1 MCEEDEETIAS
12 ERLRKVTI
20 AAGVICEERPRPLEW
35 DTEKID
41 NWSQLVRRTAWQLR
55 LRDYKRLKRP
65 ITDNC
70 KTRTTVTKKDKD
82 GNFQVSEIRVECLC
96 AAGIRNAEMSILRKI
111 QREHYPETY
120 EALANNE
127 KIHHRSRLNKLR
139 PLWDAEN
146 RVIRVIGRMDLAI
159 RERTPNPPILLPA
172 NHPIVDLY
180 ITDNHI
186 RLDHAGVKTT
196 HSSLRHTVWIVRG
209 IQQVKRV
216 LHKCITCN
224 KLQSR
229 PFDQLAAP
237 MPIERVRK
245 ARPFDQCGVDFA
257 GPIFYKPYK
266 YVSVL
271 VISINGERE
280 HDE

>member
-65 ITDNC
+65 IADNC

-209 IQQVKRV
+209 RQQVNV
-216 LHKCITCN
+216 SYISASPATSCSPGHLINWPHQC
-224 KLQSR
+224 
-229 PFDQLAAP
+229 QLK
-237 MPIERVRK
+237 ESE
-245 ARPFDQCGVDFA
+245 
-257 GPIFYKPYK
+257 KPD
-266 YVSVL
+266 L
-271 VISINGERE
+271 SINAASTLPDRSFTN
-280 HDE
+280 HTSM